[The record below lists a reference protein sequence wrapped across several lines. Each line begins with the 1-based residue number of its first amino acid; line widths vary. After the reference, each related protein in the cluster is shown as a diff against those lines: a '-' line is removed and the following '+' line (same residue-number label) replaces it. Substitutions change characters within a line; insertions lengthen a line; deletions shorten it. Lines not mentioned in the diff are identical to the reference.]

1 MNYLKP
7 NGYPYFPHD
16 SPRDGQRDIM
26 DLLYALFR
34 DEMKRGA
41 IIAADPGIGKEAC
54 MTSQA
59 LQALDDGIFEVVIF
73 VIPTDSGKLNIQ
85 KELDAV
91 EHNRKVI
98 KINSKEALC
107 LWIKQKDDEQINTIE
122 GENCAFLLCKVMGH
136 KCEFKDNGCLYD
148 LQRKKIMDAEI
159 LICDYN
165 YIFSPFICKR
175 SGIEDIM
182 KKKKVL
188 LLVNECHRLP
198 GRVETILSNSLSSNT
213 IDRAV
218 AELNKFGFET
228 EKQEV
233 IKFRDMLAGNIE
245 KNRNK
250 MEKQIND
257 YNTEYGNITIEPTLI
272 DPMCGEG
279 NSLIRAGEEISQ
291 LKWDNKEG
299 IVSYAGIVGNFF
311 KKFHGKEKYSKNT
324 IYFLKLRIGEKYL
337 FNWDD
342 IPDNDNGR
350 LAVFLKRGFGIDWI
364 LKKSVKI
371 EKTKNG
377 STINVSTPNNFLS
390 LKMNNKKTEV
400 ILETDDDRKGR
411 FITKTEDGTMKI
423 YDGTETHYIGWSPTF
438 IGGFVNKALQQT
450 KKFVLYSGTCFPEKF
465 RHTVGL
471 TKVDI
476 LTPPRFESPFLKN
489 RKDIILTK
497 ATFNAKKRAKNKK
510 KKKDSDDN
518 FLTETSKDI
527 EMLLSSMPKPA
538 AVVCTNSWFRT
549 LTFPP
554 GILNEPESQ
563 DEVDDW
569 LTNHAKNADLIRFSP
584 YGRVAQSVD
593 MSFLRSILFIGFPY
607 SSYDNIT
614 QEKIK
619 RLAKSYKGKSGNA
632 KYAASYRTIIVP
644 ACEAVVQSVMRG
656 LRTEK
661 DRLAVIY
668 FDKQFQIQKE
678 SINSK
683 TLSIC
688 KTIEEAITELDQF
701 KNT

>member
-1 MNYLKP
+1 MKNLKP
-7 NGYPYFPHD
+7 NGYPYFSHE

-26 DLLYALFR
+26 DLLYDLFR

-59 LQALDDGIFEVVIF
+59 LQALDDGIFDVVIF
-73 VIPTDSGKLNIQ
+73 VIPTDSGKINIQ

-91 EHNRKVI
+91 EHTRKVI

-107 LWIKQKDDEQINTIE
+107 LWMKQKDDEQINTIE
-122 GENCAFLLCKVMGH
+122 GEKCAFLLCKVMGH
-136 KCEFKDNGCLYD
+136 KCEFRDNGCLYD
-148 LQRKKIMDAEI
+148 LQKKEIMDAEI

-175 SGIEDIM
+175 SGIENIM
-182 KKKKVL
+182 NNKKVL

-198 GRVETILSNSLSSNT
+198 GRVESILSNSLSSNT
-213 IDRAV
+213 VDRAI

-233 IKFRDMLAGNIE
+233 IKFRDMLAGNVE

-257 YNTEYGNITIEPTLI
+257 YNTEYGNITIEPALI
-272 DPMCGEG
+272 DSMCGEG
-279 NSLIRAGEEISQ
+279 NSLISAGEKISQ

-299 IVSYAGIVGNFF
+299 IVSYAGIVGNFLQ
-311 KKFHGKEKYSKNT
+311 KFHGKEKYSENT
-324 IYFLKLRIGEKYL
+324 IYFLKLRRGEKYL
-337 FNWDD
+337 FTWDD
-342 IPDNDNGR
+342 VPDNDNGR
-350 LAVFLKRGFGIDWI
+350 LADFLKRGFGVDWI
-364 LKKSVKI
+364 SRKSVKI
-371 EKTKNG
+371 EKTKKG
-377 STINVSTPNNFLS
+377 SIIKVSTPDNFLS
-390 LKMNNKKTEV
+390 LEMNDKKTEV
-400 ILETDDDRKGR
+400 ILKTNDDRKGKL
-411 FITKTEDGTMKI
+411 IAKAEDGTMKI

-438 IGGFVNKALQQT
+438 VGGFISKALMQT
-450 KKFVLYSGTCFPEKF
+450 NKFVLYSGTCSPGKF

-471 TKVDI
+471 TRVDI

-510 KKKDSDDN
+510 KKASDDN

-538 AVVCTNSWFRT
+538 AIVCTNSWFRT

-554 GILNEPESQ
+554 VILNEPESQ
-563 DEVDDW
+563 DEVNDW
-569 LTNHAKNADLIRFSP
+569 LTNQAKNADLIRFSP

-607 SSYDNIT
+607 SSYDNIA

-668 FDKQFQIQKE
+668 FDKQFQMQKE

-688 KTIEEAITELDQF
+688 KTVEEAITELDQF

>member
-1 MNYLKP
+1 
-7 NGYPYFPHD
+7 
-16 SPRDGQRDIM
+16 M
-26 DLLYALFR
+26 DLLYDLFR

-59 LQALDDGIFEVVIF
+59 LHALDDGIFDLVIF
-73 VIPTDSGKLNIQ
+73 VIPTDSGKINIQ

-91 EHNRKVI
+91 EHTRNVL

-107 LWIKQKDDEQINTIE
+107 LWMKQKDDELIRTIE
-122 GENCAFLLCKVMGH
+122 GEKCAFLLCKVMGH
-136 KCEFKDNGCLYD
+136 KCEFRDNGCLYD

-175 SGIEDIM
+175 SGIEELM
-182 KKKKVL
+182 NKKKVL

-198 GRVETILSNSLSSNT
+198 GRVESILSNSLSSNT
-213 IDRAV
+213 VERAV
-218 AELNKFGFET
+218 SELTKFGFET

-233 IKFRDMLAGNIE
+233 IKFRDMLAGNVE

-257 YNTEYGNITIEPTLI
+257 YNTEYGNITIEPALI
-272 DPMCGEG
+272 DSMCGEG
-279 NSLIRAGEEISQ
+279 NSLISAGEEISRR
-291 LKWDNKEG
+291 KADNKEG
-299 IVSYAGIVGNFF
+299 IVSYAGIVGNFSQ
-311 KKFHGKEKYSKNT
+311 KFHGKEKYSENT

-337 FNWDD
+337 FSWDD
-342 IPDNDNGR
+342 IPGNDNGR
-350 LAVFLKRGFGIDWI
+350 LADFLKRGFGVDWI
-364 LKKSVKI
+364 SRKSVKI
-371 EKTKNG
+371 EKTKKG
-377 STINVSTPNNFLS
+377 SIIKVSTPDNSLS
-390 LKMNNKKTEV
+390 LKMNDKKTEV
-400 ILETDDDRKGR
+400 ILETNDDRKGK
-411 FITKTEDGTMKI
+411 FIAKAEDGTMKI
-423 YDGTETHYIGWSPTF
+423 YDGTETHYVGWSPTF
-438 IGGFVNKALQQT
+438 VGGFIHKALLQT
-450 KKFVLYSGTCFPEKF
+450 NKFVLYSGTCSPGKF

-471 TKVDI
+471 TRVDI

-510 KKKDSDDN
+510 KKASDDN
-518 FLTETSKDI
+518 FLTDTSIDI

-569 LTNHAKNADLIRFSP
+569 LTNQAKNADLIRFSP

-607 SSYDNIT
+607 SSYDNIA

-668 FDKQFQIQKE
+668 FDKQFQMQKE

-688 KTIEEAITELDQF
+688 KTVEEAISELDQF

>member
-1 MNYLKP
+1 
-7 NGYPYFPHD
+7 
-16 SPRDGQRDIM
+16 
-26 DLLYALFR
+26 
-34 DEMKRGA
+34 
-41 IIAADPGIGKEAC
+41 
-54 MTSQA
+54 
-59 LQALDDGIFEVVIF
+59 
-73 VIPTDSGKLNIQ
+73 
-85 KELDAV
+85 
-91 EHNRKVI
+91 
-98 KINSKEALC
+98 
-107 LWIKQKDDEQINTIE
+107 
-122 GENCAFLLCKVMGH
+122 
-136 KCEFKDNGCLYD
+136 
-148 LQRKKIMDAEI
+148 MDAEI

-175 SGIEDIM
+175 SGIENIM
-182 KKKKVL
+182 NNKKVL

-198 GRVETILSNSLSSNT
+198 GRVESILSNSLSSNT
-213 IDRAV
+213 VDRAI

-233 IKFRDMLAGNIE
+233 IKFRDMLAGNVE

-257 YNTEYGNITIEPTLI
+257 YNTEYGNITIEPALI
-272 DPMCGEG
+272 DSMCGEG
-279 NSLIRAGEEISQ
+279 NSLISAGEKISQ

-299 IVSYAGIVGNFF
+299 IVSYAGIVGNFLQ
-311 KKFHGKEKYSKNT
+311 KFHGKEKYSENT
-324 IYFLKLRIGEKYL
+324 IYFLKLRRGEKYL
-337 FNWDD
+337 FTWDD
-342 IPDNDNGR
+342 VPDNDNGR
-350 LAVFLKRGFGIDWI
+350 LADFLKRGFGVDWI
-364 LKKSVKI
+364 SRKSVKI
-371 EKTKNG
+371 EKTKKG
-377 STINVSTPNNFLS
+377 SIIKVSTPDNFLS
-390 LKMNNKKTEV
+390 LEMNDKKTEV
-400 ILETDDDRKGR
+400 ILKTNDDRKGKL
-411 FITKTEDGTMKI
+411 IAKAEDGTMKI

-438 IGGFVNKALQQT
+438 VGGFISKALMQT
-450 KKFVLYSGTCFPEKF
+450 NKFVLYSGTCSPGKF

-471 TKVDI
+471 TRVDI

-510 KKKDSDDN
+510 KKASDDN
-518 FLTETSKDI
+518 FLTKTSKDI

-538 AVVCTNSWFRT
+538 AIVCTNSWFRT

-554 GILNEPESQ
+554 VILNEPESQ
-563 DEVDDW
+563 DEVNDW
-569 LTNHAKNADLIRFSP
+569 LTNQAKNADLIRFSP

-607 SSYDNIT
+607 SSYDNIA

-668 FDKQFQIQKE
+668 FDKQFQMQKE

-688 KTIEEAITELDQF
+688 KTVEEAITALDQF

>member
-1 MNYLKP
+1 M
-7 NGYPYFPHD
+7 
-16 SPRDGQRDIM
+16 
-26 DLLYALFR
+26 
-34 DEMKRGA
+34 
-41 IIAADPGIGKEAC
+41 
-54 MTSQA
+54 
-59 LQALDDGIFEVVIF
+59 
-73 VIPTDSGKLNIQ
+73 
-85 KELDAV
+85 
-91 EHNRKVI
+91 
-98 KINSKEALC
+98 
-107 LWIKQKDDEQINTIE
+107 
-122 GENCAFLLCKVMGH
+122 
-136 KCEFKDNGCLYD
+136 
-148 LQRKKIMDAEI
+148 
-159 LICDYN
+159 
-165 YIFSPFICKR
+165 
-175 SGIEDIM
+175 
-182 KKKKVL
+182 
-188 LLVNECHRLP
+188 
-198 GRVETILSNSLSSNT
+198 
-213 IDRAV
+213 
-218 AELNKFGFET
+218 
-228 EKQEV
+228 
-233 IKFRDMLAGNIE
+233 
-245 KNRNK
+245 
-250 MEKQIND
+250 
-257 YNTEYGNITIEPTLI
+257 
-272 DPMCGEG
+272 
-279 NSLIRAGEEISQ
+279 
-291 LKWDNKEG
+291 
-299 IVSYAGIVGNFF
+299 
-311 KKFHGKEKYSKNT
+311 
-324 IYFLKLRIGEKYL
+324 LRIGEKYL
-337 FNWDD
+337 FTWDD
-342 IPDNDNGR
+342 VPDNDNGR
-350 LAVFLKRGFGIDWI
+350 LVDFLKRGFGIDWI
-364 LKKSVKI
+364 SRKSVKI

-377 STINVSTPNNFLS
+377 NIINVSTPDNFLS

-400 ILETDDDRKGR
+400 ILETNDDRKGI
-411 FITKTEDGTMKI
+411 FIIKTEDGKMKI
-423 YDGTETHYIGWSPTF
+423 YDGTETHYVGWSPTF
-438 IGGFVNKALQQT
+438 VGGFINKALEQT
-450 KKFVLYSGTCFPEKF
+450 NKFVLYSGTCSPGKF

-518 FLTETSKDI
+518 FLTEISKDI

-569 LTNHAKNADLIRFSP
+569 LTNQAKNADLIRFSP

-668 FDKQFQIQKE
+668 FDKQFQMQKE

>member
-1 MNYLKP
+1 MKNLKP
-7 NGYPYFPHD
+7 NGYPYFSHE
-16 SPRDGQRDIM
+16 SPRDEQRDIM

-34 DEMKRGA
+34 DEMKKGA

-59 LQALDDGIFEVVIF
+59 LQALDEGIFDLVIF
-73 VIPTDSGKLNIQ
+73 VIPTDSGKINIQ

-91 EHNRKVI
+91 EHTRNVL

-107 LWIKQKDDEQINTIE
+107 LWMKQKDDELIRTIE
-122 GENCAFLLCKVMGH
+122 GEKCAFLLCKVMGH
-136 KCEFKDNGCLYD
+136 KCEFRDNGCLYD

-175 SGIEDIM
+175 SGIENIM
-182 KKKKVL
+182 NNKKVL

-213 IDRAV
+213 VERAV
-218 AELNKFGFET
+218 SELNKFGFET

-233 IKFRDMLAGNIE
+233 IKFRDMLAGNVE
-245 KNRNK
+245 RNRNK

-257 YNTEYGNITIEPTLI
+257 FNTEYGNVTIEPALI
-272 DPMCGEG
+272 DSMCGEG
-279 NSLIRAGEEISQ
+279 NSLISAGEEISRR
-291 LKWDNKEG
+291 KADNKEG

-311 KKFHGKEKYSKNT
+311 QKFHGKEKYSENT

-337 FNWDD
+337 FTWDD
-342 IPDNDNGR
+342 VPDNDNGR
-350 LAVFLKRGFGIDWI
+350 LIDFLKKGFGVEWI
-364 LKKSVKI
+364 SRKSVKI
-371 EKTKNG
+371 EKTKKGN
-377 STINVSTPNNFLS
+377 IIKVSTPDNSLS
-390 LKMNNKKTEV
+390 LKMNDTKTEV
-400 ILETDDDRKGR
+400 ILKTNDDRNAR
-411 FITKTEDGTMKI
+411 LIAKTEDGKMKI
-423 YDGTETHYIGWSPTF
+423 YDGTETHYVGWSPTF
-438 IGGFVNKALQQT
+438 VGGFISKALTQT
-450 KKFVLYSGTCFPEKF
+450 NKFVLYSGTCSPGKF
-465 RHTVGL
+465 RHTIGL
-471 TKVDI
+471 TRVDI

-518 FLTETSKDI
+518 FLTETNIDI

-569 LTNHAKNADLIRFSP
+569 LTNQAKNADLIHFSP

-607 SSYDNIT
+607 SSYDNIA

-688 KTIEEAITELDQF
+688 KTVEEAITELDQF

>member
-1 MNYLKP
+1 MKP

-16 SPRDGQRDIM
+16 NPRDKQRDIM
-26 DLLYALFR
+26 DLLYDLFR

-54 MTSQA
+54 MTSRA
-59 LQALDDGIFEVVIF
+59 LQALDDGIFDVVIF
-73 VIPTDSGKLNIQ
+73 VVPTDSGKLNIQ
-85 KELDAV
+85 KELGAV
-91 EHNRKVI
+91 EHNRKVL

-107 LWIKQKDDEQINTIE
+107 MWMKQKDDELIRAIE
-122 GENCAFLLCKVMGH
+122 GEKCAFLLCKVMGH

-182 KKKKVL
+182 KQKKVL

-213 IDRAV
+213 IERAV
-218 AELNKFGFET
+218 AELNKYGFET

-233 IKFRDMLAGNIE
+233 IKFRDMLAGNVE
-245 KNRNK
+245 KYRNK

-257 YNTEYGNITIEPTLI
+257 YNTEYGNITIEPTMI
-272 DPMCGEG
+272 DSMCGEG
-279 NSLIRAGEEISQ
+279 NSLISAGEEISQ
-291 LKWDNKEG
+291 RKADNKEG
-299 IVSYAGIVGNFF
+299 VVSYAGIVGNFF

-337 FNWDD
+337 FNWGDV
-342 IPDNDNGR
+342 PDNDNGR
-350 LAVFLKRGFGIDWI
+350 LVDFLKRGFGVDWI
-364 LKKSVKI
+364 SRKSVNI
-371 EKTKNG
+371 EKTKKGNI
-377 STINVSTPNNFLS
+377 INVSTPDNSLS
-390 LKMNNKKTEV
+390 LKMNDKKTEV
-400 ILETDDDRKGR
+400 FIETNDDRKGR
-411 FITKTEDGTMKI
+411 LVVKTEDGTMKI

-438 IGGFVNKALQQT
+438 VGGFISNALLKT
-450 KKFVLYSGTCFPEKF
+450 KKFVLYSGTCSPEKF

-471 TKVDI
+471 TRVDI

-497 ATFNAKKRAKNKK
+497 ATFNAKKRARNKK

-518 FLTETSKDI
+518 FLTETNKDI

-554 GILNEPESQ
+554 SILNEPESQ
-563 DEVDDW
+563 DEVDNW
-569 LTNHAKNADLIRFSP
+569 LANLAKNADLIRFSP

-632 KYAASYRTIIVP
+632 KYAASYRTVIVP
-644 ACEAVVQSVMRG
+644 ACEAVVQSVMRP

-661 DRLAVIY
+661 DKVAIIY
-668 FDKQFQIQKE
+668 FDKQFQMQKE